1 MTKAN
6 GAEQALFAYDP
17 DVAVGKLM
25 NTNPWRDR
33 KVKHVIGRKRTGRHI
48 VLILL
53 AVNGRLASLNETQDV
68 METGPLRREASPTA
82 IVNPEADA
90 GGLVGAEVYK
100 ALFGKLHG
108 IPLVLSK

>member
-1 MTKAN
+1 
-6 GAEQALFAYDP
+6 
-17 DVAVGKLM
+17 
-25 NTNPWRDR
+25 
-33 KVKHVIGRKRTGRHI
+33 
-48 VLILL
+48 
-53 AVNGRLASLNETQDV
+53 